1 MYTHILYSDIKHIL
15 LHNTVYTYIF
25 FSARYPTNMT
35 MLFVHSRLF
44 KVLLKICRR
53 WPGGPLCTRSTSYC
67 QYICRLV
74 VIENM
79 WFLLVDCTY
88 TPRKKKGQI
97 RSHTRYTRAVDFLTI
112 LKIVVL
118 CVQCL
123 CTISKKYIQV
133 CKCILTIIVWPR
145 SRNLCK
151 LYVYLCGR
159 TFNKWTCVGTHYTW
173 IPNNILCLQY

>member
-1 MYTHILYSDIKHIL
+1 MPEVTWWTLMYTFNQLLSVYLSFSSYREYVIFARRLYL
-15 LHNTVYTYIF
+15 YT
-25 FSARYPTNMT
+25 T
-35 MLFVHSRLF
+35 
-44 KVLLKICRR
+44 K
-53 WPGGPLCTRSTSYC
+53 
-67 QYICRLV
+67 
-74 VIENM
+74 
-79 WFLLVDCTY
+79 
-88 TPRKKKGQI
+88 KKKGQI